1 MTPRPTS
8 TTPAGRRP
16 DEAIRHRQ
24 NKSAECEQRVRK
36 ALTKLA
42 KTNAPFTVEDICAL
56 AGVGKTFV
64 YDKRRPE
71 LTKAV
76 LTARDQSQAAL
87 PGRSEEARDAEA
99 SSWRDRAL
107 NAETLA
113 KTLRATIKQRD
124 ERIADLTG
132 QLYDPDGNFLADQ
145 NAELRQLV
153 QTLNR
158 NLSRVEAEN
167 AQLRRSLDGA
177 RANVK
182 RERERNVTLIT
193 TPYRVPSNDNRS
205 DRTDP

>member
-8 TTPAGRRP
+8 TAPAGRRP
-16 DEAIRHRQ
+16 SEAIRHRQ
-24 NKSAECEQRVRK
+24 HKSAECEQRVRK

-42 KTNAPFTVEDICAL
+42 KTNAPFTVEDVCAL
-56 AGVGKTFV
+56 ACVGKTFV

-71 LTKAV
+71 LTQAV

-87 PGRSEEARDAEA
+87 PGRSEQARDAEA

-107 NAETLA
+107 NAEAVA

-153 QTLNR
+153 RTLNR
-158 NLSRVEAEN
+158 NLGRVEAEN

-193 TPYRVPSNDNRS
+193 TPHFHLINDNRS
-205 DRTDP
+205 DRTDR